1 MYYFIFQEPIK
12 YDGTQLS
19 SLWAFR
25 TFRIQ
30 GDSIVAFC
38 GECDVSLKHMVDQ
51 VDVLNQ
57 AAIYSEKMAHFIVE
71 HFDLELEKTIFRQR
85 LLICIIK
92 EIIESHGHYL
102 TRRGDDLYQDQQKLS
117 VSIATLSRIS
127 TLIHVGVNISSANTP
142 VPTIGLNDMQIDESV
157 FIENVVK
164 QYVAELNSI
173 KLARCKVR
181 GVD

>member
-1 MYYFIFQEPIK
+1 MNYFIHKAPLK

-25 TFRIQ
+25 TFKIQ
-30 GDSIVAFC
+30 GDSIVSFC
-38 GECDVSLKHMVDQ
+38 GECEVSLEHMVDL

-57 AAIYSEKMAHFIVE
+57 DTIYSEEMAHFIIE

-92 EIIESHGHYL
+92 EIIEGYGHRL
-102 TRRGDDLYQDQQKLS
+102 TRRGDDLYQDNKKMS

-127 TLIHVGVNISSANTP
+127 SLIHIGINISSANTP
-142 VPTIGLNDMQIDESV
+142 VPTVSLDDLQIDAGV
-157 FIENVVK
+157 FIENVVM
-164 QYVAELNSI
+164 QYMAELNSI